1 MTELWILLTLLE
13 IKVISLFIVTI
24 KYCTSEIITFK
35 KRKSFKDLV
44 TEVIDKNLQKRFVT
58 EVIRKKLKANE

>member
-1 MTELWILLTLLE
+1 MTELCILLTLLE

>member
-13 IKVISLFIVTI
+13 IKVIFVFIVTI

-44 TEVIDKNLQKRFVT
+44 TEVIDKTLQKRFVT
-58 EVIRKKLKANE
+58 KGIRKKLKANE